1 MNVDRDR
8 NMALKPSYNDK
19 LHLPGLSKTEIL
31 ILALEA
37 SLKLEWNIEEVT
49 PEGARFEVPFN
60 MYSHGE
66 EITFTIEPGSDG
78 EVAVRSQSSSVQFV
92 DYGKNRKNIQKLR
105 ETMEEIKTSLTPEEL
120 TQKAKDFEEEC
131 NRPLTE
137 EEKAYLEEEKKRNSF
152 WSFFIPRKGF
162 MATPILIDLNLLVFI
177 VMIAS
182 GVGIMSPSTLS
193 LLKWGA
199 DFGPLTLTGDWWRA
213 VTCNFIHIG
222 AFHLLMNM
230 YAFMY
235 VGLLLEDLIG
245 SRRMFMSYL
254 LTGLCSAVF
263 SLYMHGETISA
274 GASGA
279 IFGLYG
285 IFLAFLF
292 FHRIAKEQRKA
303 LLTSILIFVGY
314 NLVYGMK
321 AGIDNAAH
329 IGGLLSGFLL
339 GIIYVCSYKFEKAD
353 AQRTVSILGEL
364 GIFCIF
370 LFSFLMLCKNVPS
383 LYQDIRGEWE
393 SGIVEAYLNGELEE
407 ENENGNQAGRK
418 TANSSSTSQYP
429 PYVPVGNNDTWLSYY
444 DAETNFSCQ
453 YPTNWRKITGA
464 KGLTPSAEPP
474 LLRLVNG
481 ANQLTVTAL
490 TYDTQKEF
498 EHIKKLSLTL
508 PRNAQGE
515 PAEDYKQSNV
525 NINGLSMTRTT
536 NPLHIGA
543 PDEPGEDIQQ
553 IVLHYFQE
561 SKKRTF
567 TIVMLVY
574 DEEAETDL
582 NAITSSI
589 QITQ

>member
-1 MNVDRDR
+1 
-8 NMALKPSYNDK
+8 MALKPSYNDK

-37 SLKLEWNIEEVT
+37 SQKLEWNIEEVT

-66 EITFTIEPGSDG
+66 EITFTIESGSDG

-120 TQKAKDFEEEC
+120 AQKAKDFEEEC

-162 MATPILIDLNLLVFI
+162 MATPILIDLNILVFI

-274 GASGA
+274 GASGT

-370 LFSFLMLCKNVPS
+370 LFSFIMLCKNVPP
-383 LYQDIRGEWE
+383 LYQDIRSEWE

-407 ENENGNQAGRK
+407 ENEDGNQSDME
-418 TANSSSTSQYP
+418 TANSSSTRQYP
-429 PYVPVGNNDTWLSYY
+429 SYIPVGNNDTWLSYY

-453 YPTNWRKITGA
+453 YPTNWTKITGA

-474 LLRLVNG
+474 LLRLANG

-515 PAEDYKQSNV
+515 PSEDYKQSNV

>member
-1 MNVDRDR
+1 
-8 NMALKPSYNDK
+8 MALKPSYNDK

-37 SLKLEWNIEEVT
+37 SQKLEWNIEEVT

-162 MATPILIDLNLLVFI
+162 IATPILIDLNILVFI

-370 LFSFLMLCKNVPS
+370 LFSFLMLCKNVPP

-407 ENENGNQAGRK
+407 ENEDGNQSDME
-418 TANSSSTSQYP
+418 TANSSSTRQYP
-429 PYVPVGNNDTWLSYY
+429 SYIPVGNNDTWLSYY

>member
-1 MNVDRDR
+1 
-8 NMALKPSYNDK
+8 MALKPSYNDK
-19 LHLPGLSKTEIL
+19 LHLPCLSKTEIL

-37 SLKLEWNIEEVT
+37 SQKLEWNIEEVT

-162 MATPILIDLNLLVFI
+162 IATPILIDLNILVFI

-370 LFSFLMLCKNVPS
+370 LFSFLMLCKNVPP

>member
-1 MNVDRDR
+1 
-8 NMALKPSYNDK
+8 MALKPSYNDK

-37 SLKLEWNIEEVT
+37 SQKLEWNIEEVT

-162 MATPILIDLNLLVFI
+162 MATPILIDLNILVFI

-370 LFSFLMLCKNVPS
+370 LFSFIMLCKNVPP
-383 LYQDIRGEWE
+383 LYQDIRNEWE

-407 ENENGNQAGRK
+407 ENEDGNQSDME
-418 TANSSSTSQYP
+418 TANSSSTRQYP
-429 PYVPVGNNDTWLSYY
+429 SYIPVGNNDTWLSYY

-453 YPTNWRKITGA
+453 YPTNWTKITGA

-474 LLRLVNG
+474 LLRLANG

>member
-1 MNVDRDR
+1 
-8 NMALKPSYNDK
+8 MALKPSYNDK

-37 SLKLEWNIEEVT
+37 SQKLEWNIEEVT

-162 MATPILIDLNLLVFI
+162 MATPILIDLNILVFI

-370 LFSFLMLCKNVPS
+370 LFSFLMLCKNVPP

-407 ENENGNQAGRK
+407 ENEDGNQSDME
-418 TANSSSTSQYP
+418 TANSSSTRQYP
-429 PYVPVGNNDTWLSYY
+429 SYIPVGNNDTWLSYY

-453 YPTNWRKITGA
+453 YPTNWTKITGA

-474 LLRLVNG
+474 LLRLANG

>member
-1 MNVDRDR
+1 
-8 NMALKPSYNDK
+8 MALKPSYNDK

-407 ENENGNQAGRK
+407 ENENGNQSGRE

-481 ANQLTVTAL
+481 ANQLTITAL

>member
-1 MNVDRDR
+1 
-8 NMALKPSYNDK
+8 
-19 LHLPGLSKTEIL
+19 
-31 ILALEA
+31 
-37 SLKLEWNIEEVT
+37 
-49 PEGARFEVPFN
+49 
-60 MYSHGE
+60 
-66 EITFTIEPGSDG
+66 
-78 EVAVRSQSSSVQFV
+78 
-92 DYGKNRKNIQKLR
+92 
-105 ETMEEIKTSLTPEEL
+105 
-120 TQKAKDFEEEC
+120 
-131 NRPLTE
+131 
-137 EEKAYLEEEKKRNSF
+137 
-152 WSFFIPRKGF
+152 
-162 MATPILIDLNLLVFI
+162 
-177 VMIAS
+177 MIAS

-339 GIIYVCSYKFEKAD
+339 GIIYVCSYKILKKAD

-370 LFSFLMLCKNVPS
+370 PVQLLDALQERSPLF
-383 LYQDIRGEWE
+383 IRTY
-393 SGIVEAYLNGELEE
+393 AANGK
-407 ENENGNQAGRK
+407 A
-418 TANSSSTSQYP
+418 
-429 PYVPVGNNDTWLSYY
+429 
-444 DAETNFSCQ
+444 
-453 YPTNWRKITGA
+453 
-464 KGLTPSAEPP
+464 
-474 LLRLVNG
+474 
-481 ANQLTVTAL
+481 
-490 TYDTQKEF
+490 
-498 EHIKKLSLTL
+498 
-508 PRNAQGE
+508 
-515 PAEDYKQSNV
+515 
-525 NINGLSMTRTT
+525 
-536 NPLHIGA
+536 
-543 PDEPGEDIQQ
+543 
-553 IVLHYFQE
+553 VL
-561 SKKRTF
+561 
-567 TIVMLVY
+567 
-574 DEEAETDL
+574 
-582 NAITSSI
+582 
-589 QITQ
+589 

>member
-1 MNVDRDR
+1 
-8 NMALKPSYNDK
+8 MALKPSYNDK

-37 SLKLEWNIEEVT
+37 SQKLEWNIEEVA

-66 EITFTIEPGSDG
+66 EITFTIEPGNDG

-162 MATPILIDLNLLVFI
+162 IATPILIDLNLLVFI

-370 LFSFLMLCKNVPS
+370 LFSFLMLCKNVPP

-407 ENENGNQAGRK
+407 ENENGNQAGRE
-418 TANSSSTSQYP
+418 TVNSSSTSQYP

>member
-37 SLKLEWNIEEVT
+37 SQKLEWNIEEVT

-120 TQKAKDFEEEC
+120 AQKAKDFEEEC

-162 MATPILIDLNLLVFI
+162 MATPILIDLNILVFI

-370 LFSFLMLCKNVPS
+370 LFSFIMLCKNVPP
-383 LYQDIRGEWE
+383 LYQDIRNEWE

-407 ENENGNQAGRK
+407 ENEDGNQSDME
-418 TANSSSTSQYP
+418 TANSSSTRQYP
-429 PYVPVGNNDTWLSYY
+429 SYIPVGNNDTWLSYY

-453 YPTNWRKITGA
+453 YPTNWTKITGA

-474 LLRLVNG
+474 LLRLANG

-515 PAEDYKQSNV
+515 PSEDYKQSNV

>member
-1 MNVDRDR
+1 
-8 NMALKPSYNDK
+8 MALKPSYNDK
-19 LHLPGLSKTEIL
+19 LNLPGLSKTEIL

-37 SLKLEWNIEEVT
+37 SQKLEWNIEEVT

-66 EITFTIEPGSDG
+66 EITFTIDPGNDG

-162 MATPILIDLNLLVFI
+162 IATPILIDLNILVFI

-370 LFSFLMLCKNVPS
+370 LFSFLMLCKNVPP

-407 ENENGNQAGRK
+407 ENENGNQAGRE
-418 TANSSSTSQYP
+418 TVNSSSTSQYP

-561 SKKRTF
+561 SKKRSF

>member
-1 MNVDRDR
+1 
-8 NMALKPSYNDK
+8 MALKPSYNDK

-37 SLKLEWNIEEVT
+37 SQKLEWNIEEVT

-120 TQKAKDFEEEC
+120 AQKAKDFEEEC

-235 VGLLLEDLIG
+235 IGLLLEDLIG

-370 LFSFLMLCKNVPS
+370 LFSFLMLCKNVPP

-407 ENENGNQAGRK
+407 ENEDGNQSDME

-453 YPTNWRKITGA
+453 YPTNWTKITGA

>member
-1 MNVDRDR
+1 
-8 NMALKPSYNDK
+8 MALKPSYNDK
-19 LHLPGLSKTEIL
+19 LHLPSLSNTEIL

-37 SLKLEWNIEEVT
+37 SQKLEWNIEEVT

-66 EITFTIEPGSDG
+66 EITFTIKQGSDG
-78 EVAVRSQSSSVQFV
+78 EVSVRSQSSSVQFV

-120 TQKAKDFEEEC
+120 TQRAKDFEKEC

-152 WSFFIPRKGF
+152 WAFFIPRKGF
-162 MATPILIDLNLLVFI
+162 MATPILIDLNILVFI

-213 VTCNFIHIG
+213 MTCNFIHIG

-353 AQRTVSILGEL
+353 VQRTVSILGEL

-370 LFSFLMLCKNVPS
+370 LFSFLMLCKNVPP

-407 ENENGNQAGRK
+407 ENEDGNQSDKKTSAG
-418 TANSSSTSQYP
+418 SSARQYP
-429 PYVPVGNNDTWLSYY
+429 SYVPVGNNDTWLSYY

-474 LLRLVNG
+474 LLRLANG

-490 TYDTQKEF
+490 TYNTQKEF

-543 PDEPGEDIQQ
+543 PGEPGEDIQQ

-582 NAITSSI
+582 NNIVSSI

>member
-1 MNVDRDR
+1 
-8 NMALKPSYNDK
+8 MALKPSYNDK

-37 SLKLEWNIEEVT
+37 SQKLEWNIEEVT

-66 EITFTIEPGSDG
+66 EITFTIKSGSDG

-120 TQKAKDFEEEC
+120 AQKAKDFEEEC

-162 MATPILIDLNLLVFI
+162 MATPILIDLNILVFI

-370 LFSFLMLCKNVPS
+370 LFSFIMLCKNVPP
-383 LYQDIRGEWE
+383 LYQDIRSEWE

-407 ENENGNQAGRK
+407 ENEDGNQSDME
-418 TANSSSTSQYP
+418 TANSSSTRQYP
-429 PYVPVGNNDTWLSYY
+429 SYIPVGNNDTWLSYY

-453 YPTNWRKITGA
+453 YPTNWTKITGA

>member
-1 MNVDRDR
+1 
-8 NMALKPSYNDK
+8 MALKPSYNDK

-37 SLKLEWNIEEVT
+37 SQKLEWNIEEVT

-66 EITFTIEPGSDG
+66 EITFTIEPESDG

-162 MATPILIDLNLLVFI
+162 MATPILIDLNILVFI

-370 LFSFLMLCKNVPS
+370 LFSFIMLCKNVPP
-383 LYQDIRGEWE
+383 LYQDIRNEWE

-407 ENENGNQAGRK
+407 ENEDGNQSDME
-418 TANSSSTSQYP
+418 TANSSSTRQYP
-429 PYVPVGNNDTWLSYY
+429 SYIPVGNNDTWLSYY

>member
-1 MNVDRDR
+1 
-8 NMALKPSYNDK
+8 MALKPSYNDK

-37 SLKLEWNIEEVT
+37 SQKLEWNIEEVT

-162 MATPILIDLNLLVFI
+162 MATPILIDLNILVFI

-370 LFSFLMLCKNVPS
+370 LFSFLMLCKNVPP

-393 SGIVEAYLNGELEE
+393 SGIVEAYLNGELEK
-407 ENENGNQAGRK
+407 ENENGNQSGRE

>member
-37 SLKLEWNIEEVT
+37 SQKLEWNIEEVT

-162 MATPILIDLNLLVFI
+162 MATPILIDLNILVFI

-370 LFSFLMLCKNVPS
+370 LFSFIMLCKNVPP
-383 LYQDIRGEWE
+383 LYQDIRSEWE

-407 ENENGNQAGRK
+407 ENEDGNQSDME
-418 TANSSSTSQYP
+418 TANSSSTRQYP
-429 PYVPVGNNDTWLSYY
+429 SYIPVGNNDTWLSYY

-453 YPTNWRKITGA
+453 YPTNWTKITGA

-515 PAEDYKQSNV
+515 PSEDYKQSNV

>member
-1 MNVDRDR
+1 
-8 NMALKPSYNDK
+8 MALKPSYNDK
-19 LHLPGLSKTEIL
+19 LNLPGLSKTEIL

-37 SLKLEWNIEEVT
+37 SQKLEWNIEEVT

-66 EITFTIEPGSDG
+66 EITFTIKSGSDG

-120 TQKAKDFEEEC
+120 AQKAKDFEEEC

-162 MATPILIDLNLLVFI
+162 MATPILIDLNILVFI

-235 VGLLLEDLIG
+235 IGLLLEDLIG

-370 LFSFLMLCKNVPS
+370 LFSFLMLCKNVPP

-407 ENENGNQAGRK
+407 ENENGNQAGRE
-418 TANSSSTSQYP
+418 TVNSSSTSQYP

-561 SKKRTF
+561 SKKRSF

>member
-1 MNVDRDR
+1 
-8 NMALKPSYNDK
+8 MALKPSYNDK
-19 LHLPGLSKTEIL
+19 LHLPDLSKTEIL

-37 SLKLEWNIEEVT
+37 SQKLEWNIEEVT

-162 MATPILIDLNLLVFI
+162 IATPILIDLNILVFI

-370 LFSFLMLCKNVPS
+370 LFSFLMLCKNVPP

>member
-1 MNVDRDR
+1 
-8 NMALKPSYNDK
+8 MALKPSYNDK

-37 SLKLEWNIEEVT
+37 SQKLEWNIEEVT

-78 EVAVRSQSSSVQFV
+78 EVAVRSQSSSVQIV

-162 MATPILIDLNLLVFI
+162 IATPILIDLNILVFI

-370 LFSFLMLCKNVPS
+370 LFSFLMLCKNVPP